1 MNDNALAAPTT
12 FRNSASTPFRT
23 DLVQMPQSWA
33 DAVAQVAA
41 LDAEWGALDLD
52 DEAESARVSDL
63 HDQTMLAFLRT
74 PAPDATG
81 LIYKLRVLQSDGR
94 IDCEDQ
100 TLDQIC
106 REIEA
111 LGL

>member
-1 MNDNALAAPTT
+1 MNDNALAAPNS
-12 FRNSASTPFRT
+12 FHNSASRPFRT
-23 DLVQMPQSWA
+23 DLVEMPQSWA

-41 LDAEWGALDLD
+41 LDAEWDALDLD

-63 HDQTMLAFLRT
+63 HDQTMLAFLRM
-74 PAPDATG
+74 PAPDAEG

-94 IDCEDQ
+94 IDCEDE

-106 REIEA
+106 REIAA
-111 LGL
+111 LR